1 MKFKTEE
8 ITNYMYNKIQWL
20 FQPKIWLVIFPVQ
33 YKLLHL
39 HFVLVR
45 PFCSWNLFN
54 VQFLCNN
61 VVCVMSYLN
70 NKITKMNFFNLQFLF
85 HL

>member
-8 ITNYMYNKIQWL
+8 ITNYIYNKIQWL

-45 PFCSWNLFN
+45 PVLFME
-54 VQFLCNN
+54 F
-61 VVCVMSYLN
+61 
-70 NKITKMNFFNLQFLF
+70 I
-85 HL
+85 

>member
-39 HFVLVR
+39 HFVPCKAGSVHGI
-45 PFCSWNLFN
+45 
-54 VQFLCNN
+54 
-61 VVCVMSYLN
+61 YLTF
-70 NKITKMNFFNLQFLF
+70 KFFATIWYE
-85 HL
+85 

>member
-1 MKFKTEE
+1 MLIDEPASEHCVMKYYYEALKTKFKTEE

-45 PFCSWNLFN
+45 LVLFME
-54 VQFLCNN
+54 F
-61 VVCVMSYLN
+61 
-70 NKITKMNFFNLQFLF
+70 I
-85 HL
+85 